1 MAFAALAT
9 LVAPSFA
16 PSLKTPADYEVTS
29 LPGLASK
36 PSFKHYAGLV
46 PINDDKGTELFF
58 WFVESARSPA
68 DDPLVFWT
76 NGGPGASSVAYGFW
90 TEHGPFRLEN
100 GTSGVAPVPYDYSWN
115 RIANVLYVEMPSG
128 VGFSH
133 SADPGKY
140 ANITDAAAAADT
152 YAFLQAWLEIFSDY
166 RANDF
171 FVTSESYGGH
181 YVPMI
186 ATAILD
192 GGGPLL
198 RQTKGFLIGN
208 PGINSDWYYNVNE
221 FAFITCAPPLCTAG
235 PSSEPSTSRCSL
247 DCATTPHYS
256 RPLTPPRACAARRH
270 VVARPHPVAGV
281 RARQGRVRVG
291 LLPHQLQP
299 GAHMPLHP
307 PRVLSTCSYPGR
319 PAHQLQ
325 PGAHMPLPLHPPRAP
340 TPRAPAHVLRPL
352 HPSRAPTP
360 GAGTRA

>member
-221 FAFITCAPPLCTAG
+221 FAFITCAPPQCTAG
-235 PSSEPSTSRCSL
+235 AAVLGALDEQMQPRLRDYASL
-247 DCATTPHYS
+247 
-256 RPLTPPRACAARRH
+256 LTPPHAPSCMRCTQTCGRTASSRRRRTRAPRTRASGTPSSPTAARCPCLCPSTRH
-270 VVARPHPVAGV
+270 V
-281 RARQGRVRVG
+281 
-291 LLPHQLQP
+291 
-299 GAHMPLHP
+299 
-307 PRVLSTCSYPGR
+307 CSP
-319 PAHQLQ
+319 
-325 PGAHMPLPLHPPRAP
+325 
-340 TPRAPAHVLRPL
+340 
-352 HPSRAPTP
+352 RAPTP